1 MEAFKS
7 KEELVFMNALADGS
21 RKLEW
26 NPNTDDLEDSKVA
39 LTAAQLQTEHSS
51 ILEHRNSR
59 P

>member
-1 MEAFKS
+1 METANS
-7 KEELVFMNALADGS
+7 KEEMAFTNAQADES

-39 LTAAQLQTEHSS
+39 LTAAQLFTEHSS
-51 ILEHRNSR
+51 ILQHRNSR